1 MPNNEIKVQ
10 SPEILATLYT
20 TIDELGLS
28 HDYSLENGEL
38 NVKFGEA
45 WVSFYLDHRIM
56 EEMKL
61 EDEAFEDAQ
70 RIAEGYWRQ

>member
-10 SPEILATLYT
+10 SPEILATLYA

-28 HDYSLENGEL
+28 HEYSLENGEL
-38 NVKFGEA
+38 NVKFNDT
-45 WVSFYLDHRIM
+45 WVLFYLDHRIM